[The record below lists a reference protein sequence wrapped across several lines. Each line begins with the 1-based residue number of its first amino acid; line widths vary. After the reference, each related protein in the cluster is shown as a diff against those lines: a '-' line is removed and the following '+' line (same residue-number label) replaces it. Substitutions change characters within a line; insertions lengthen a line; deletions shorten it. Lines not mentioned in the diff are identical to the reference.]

1 MRQLSD
7 LFGERLPKIKYVRKK
22 DAAVYWSDLKTTH
35 HAQLGLSVYLV
46 PHWGGRSHWKSLK
59 AFKAQYTNLDGG
71 KIE

>member
-7 LFGERLPKIKYVRKK
+7 LFGERPPQTRFIRKK
-22 DAAVYWSDLKTTH
+22 DRQQYWTTLKVSDH
-35 HAQLGLSVYLV
+35 WVLGEAVYLV
-46 PHWGGRSHWKSLK
+46 PHYHGRSHWKSLK